1 MELLFVVVIAVLVI
15 NIKWIFITLL
25 FPFMIINERRKNK
38 GILWKIAAAPYLVFE
53 HIAQGGIIRYAIIN
67 IGLVHDKN

>member
-25 FPFMIINERRKNK
+25 FPFMIINERT
-38 GILWKIAAAPYLVFE
+38 LVS
-53 HIAQGGIIRYAIIN
+53 R
-67 IGLVHDKN
+67 